1 MQVLTNQLCPCF
13 TTGDKIAG
21 DIVFLEGQVHK
32 AIAFGCSLHKQAS
45 MFSHGHQKFSDFFL
59 DFGAW
64 VICIPIQIVQVCP
77 CLTEHFIDL
86 SLCRNPGRF
95 VDMQPVG
102 KRAQQWSQIL
112 LLHEGRLW
120 YARSRAPGTS
130 QRICCEFVEF
140 NPLLWELGTGMMDEC
155 KSTQE

>member
-21 DIVFLEGQVHK
+21 DIVFLEG
-32 AIAFGCSLHKQAS
+32 
-45 MFSHGHQKFSDFFL
+45 
-59 DFGAW
+59 
-64 VICIPIQIVQVCP
+64 QVCP